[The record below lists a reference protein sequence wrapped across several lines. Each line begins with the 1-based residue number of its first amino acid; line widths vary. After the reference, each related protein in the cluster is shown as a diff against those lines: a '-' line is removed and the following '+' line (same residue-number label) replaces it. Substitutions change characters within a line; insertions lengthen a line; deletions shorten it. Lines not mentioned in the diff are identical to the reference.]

1 MKFGMILVGCFIIHI
16 KAKDVYK
23 DIANDV
29 EKRFDTS
36 SYKVNRPWPVRKN
49 KRLIWLMKDELVGRL
64 WQNLLHLHRNILLF
78 NGGW

>member
-49 KRLIWLMKDELVGRL
+49 KRLI
-64 WQNLLHLHRNILLF
+64 
-78 NGGW
+78 